1 MSDRPHDGDD
11 PTRSDHPVAGP
22 DDTESYP
29 VGYPQPGQPQE
40 GSPQGGYPQGGFPP
54 PGSGY
59 PGGYHPSTYPPG
71 PDASWPPAPGYP
83 AEQATQYPQGQ
94 YPQGQYPQGQYPQ
107 GQYPQGQYPQGQY
120 PQGQYPQ
127 GQYPQGQYPQGW
139 GGGWPPAPNPGGWG
153 GGGWGPPPGAVG
165 QWGQPGWNSPG
176 TWAPVPPPRR
186 NGARVL
192 TAALVVAVIAAVAG
206 VGIGHA
212 VWKSSNSS
220 SNSATAPIGNQG
232 GTGNSGGLGG
242 GSGSTGQA
250 PSGSS
255 GSGTSNASGGP
266 SDVSAIAAKI
276 SPALVDIN
284 TTLSY
289 QDEEAAGTGIVL
301 TSNGEIVTNN
311 HVIDGA
317 TKISVTDIGNHQTY
331 DANVVGYDRTDD
343 VAVIQL
349 VKASGLATAT
359 VADSSKVSMGQSVV
373 AVGNAGG
380 TGGAPS
386 TAGGSVTALKQ
397 SITASDEGDGTSE
410 QLTGLI
416 QTNCDIQ
423 PGDSGGSLV
432 NTAGQVVGIDTAA
445 SAGFSF
451 QGASTEGF
459 SIPINTALAIV
470 KSIEAGD
477 ASSTVHIGATPFLGV
492 QVSTAGSNAL
502 GGGSGGSTAG
512 ALISGVVPGGA
523 AAQAGLAKNDTIT
536 SLGGKTV
543 TSPTDLTQII
553 SQYKPGQQ
561 VSVGY
566 VDSTGQAQTATVTL
580 GSGPPQ

>member
-11 PTRSDHPVAGP
+11 PTRSDHPVAGSDDR
-22 DDTESYP
+22 DDTRSFP
-29 VGYPQPGQPQE
+29 VGYPQAGPSQDR
-40 GSPQGGYPQGGFPP
+40 SPQGGYPPPGYGQGGA
-54 PGSGY
+54 GY
-59 PGGYHPSTYPPG
+59 QGGYHPSTYPQG
-71 PDASWPPAPGYP
+71 PDAGWPPAPGYP
-83 AEQATQYPQGQ
+83 AEQPA
-94 YPQGQYPQGQYPQ
+94 
-107 GQYPQGQYPQGQY
+107 QYPQGQYPQGQY

-153 GGGWGPPPGAVG
+153 SGGSGGWAQPPGAVG

-176 TWAPVPPPRR
+176 TWAPIPPPKR
-186 NGARVL
+186 NGARL
-192 TAALVVAVIAAVAG
+192 ATAALVVAVVAAVAG

-220 SNSATAPIGNQG
+220 SNSATAPIGNPGNAG
-232 GTGNSGGLGG
+232 GGVNG
-242 GSGSTGQA
+242 GSGSSGLT
-250 PSGSS
+250 PSGGGS

-266 SDVSAIAAKI
+266 SDVAAIAAKI

-289 QDEEAAGTGIVL
+289 EEEEAAGTGIVL

-311 HVIDGA
+311 HVINGA
-317 TKISVTDIGNHQTY
+317 TKISVTDIGNGQTY

-343 VAVIQL
+343 VAVLQL

-359 VADSSKVSMGQSVV
+359 VSDSSKVSTGQSVV

-386 TAGGSVTALKQ
+386 TAGGSVTALNQ

-416 QTNCDIQ
+416 QTNCNIE

-451 QGASTEGF
+451 QGGSTEGF
-459 SIPINTALAIV
+459 SIPINKALSIV
-470 KSIEAGD
+470 RSIEGGD
-477 ASSTVHIGATPFLGV
+477 ASSSVHIGSTPFLGV
-492 QVSTAGSNAL
+492 KVSTAGSN
-502 GGGSGGSTAG
+502 GVSGGSTSG
-512 ALISGVVPGGA
+512 TLIAGVVPGGA
-523 AAQAGLAKNDTIT
+523 AAQAGLVKGDTIT
-536 SLGGKTV
+536 SVGGKTV

-566 VDSTGQAQTATVTL
+566 SNSTGQTQTVTVTL
-580 GSGPPQ
+580 ASGPPQ

>member
-22 DDTESYP
+22 DDRDDTRSYP
-29 VGYPQPGQPQE
+29 VGYPQAGPPQD
-40 GSPQGGYPQGGFPP
+40 GSPQGGYPPPGYSQGGA
-54 PGSGY
+54 GY
-59 PGGYHPSTYPPG
+59 QDGYHPSTYPQG
-71 PDASWPPAPGYP
+71 PDAGWPPAPGYP
-83 AEQATQYPQGQ
+83 AEQAAQYPQAQYPQAQYPQAQYPQAQYPQAQYPQAQYPQGQ
-94 YPQGQYPQGQYPQ
+94 YPEA
-107 GQYPQGQYPQGQY
+107 
-120 PQGQYPQ
+120 
-127 GQYPQGQYPQGW
+127 QYPQGQYPQGW
-139 GGGWPPAPNPGGWG
+139 GGGWAPAPNPGGWG
-153 GGGWGPPPGAVG
+153 GGGGWNQPPGAVAP
-165 QWGQPGWNSPG
+165 WGQPGWNSPG
-176 TWAPVPPPRR
+176 TWAPVPPPKR
-186 NGARVL
+186 NGARL
-192 TAALVVAVIAAVAG
+192 ATAALVVAVVAAVAG

-220 SNSATAPIGNQG
+220 SNSATAPIVNPGNAG
-232 GTGNSGGLGG
+232 GGDNG
-242 GSGSTGQA
+242 GSGSSGLT
-250 PSGSS
+250 PSGGS

-266 SDVSAIAAKI
+266 SDVAAIAAKI

-289 QDEEAAGTGIVL
+289 EEEEAAGTGIVL
-301 TSNGEIVTNN
+301 TSDGEIVTNN

-317 TKISVTDIGNHQTY
+317 TKISVTDIGNGQTY

-343 VAVIQL
+343 VAVLQL

-359 VADSSKVSMGQSVV
+359 VSDSSKVSTGQSVV

-386 TAGGSVTALKQ
+386 TAGGSVTALNQ

-416 QTNCDIQ
+416 QTNCNIE

-451 QGASTEGF
+451 QGGSTEGF
-459 SIPINTALAIV
+459 SIPINKALSIV
-470 KSIEAGD
+470 RSIEGGD
-477 ASSTVHIGATPFLGV
+477 ASSSVHIGATPFLGV
-492 QVSTAGSNAL
+492 QVSAGSN
-502 GGGSGGSTAG
+502 GVSGGSTSG
-512 ALISGVVPGGA
+512 TLIAGVVSGGA
-523 AAQAGLAKNDTIT
+523 AARAGLVKGDTIT
-536 SLGGKTV
+536 SVGGKTV

-566 VDSTGQAQTATVTL
+566 SDSTGQTQTVTVTL
-580 GSGPPQ
+580 ASGPPQ

>member
-1 MSDRPHDGDD
+1 MSDRPHDGDE
-11 PTRSDHPVAGP
+11 PTRSDHPVAGGDGG
-22 DDTESYP
+22 DDTRSYP
-29 VGYPQPGQPQE
+29 VGYPQAGQPQ
-40 GSPQGGYPQGGFPP
+40 GDPQGGYPPGYGQGGA
-54 PGSGY
+54 GY
-59 PGGYHPSTYPPG
+59 QGGYHPSNYPPG
-71 PDASWPPAPGYP
+71 PDAAWPPAPGYP
-83 AEQATQYPQGQ
+83 AEQPTTYPQGQ
-94 YPQGQYPQGQYPQ
+94 YPQGQYPPGQYPPGQ
-107 GQYPQGQYPQGQY
+107 YSPGQYPPGQYP
-120 PQGQYPQ
+120 P
-127 GQYPQGQYPQGW
+127 GW

-153 GGGWGPPPGAVG
+153 GGGWGQPPAVG

-176 TWAPVPPPRR
+176 TWAPAPPPRR

-192 TAALVVAVIAAVAG
+192 TAALVVAVVAAVAG

-212 VWKSSNSS
+212 VWTSSNS

-232 GTGNSGGLGG
+232 GTGSGGGLGG
-242 GSGSTGQA
+242 GSGSGGQS
-250 PSGSS
+250 PSGGS

-289 QDEEAAGTGIVL
+289 QGEEAAGTGIVL

-311 HVIDGA
+311 HVINGA

-380 TGGAPS
+380 TGGTPS
-386 TAGGSVTALKQ
+386 TAGGSVTALQQ

-432 NTAGQVVGIDTAA
+432 NTDGQVVGIDTAA

-459 SIPINTALAIV
+459 SIPINKALSIV

-477 ASSTVHIGATPFLGV
+477 ASSSIHIGATPFLGV
-492 QVSTAGSNAL
+492 TVSTAGSST
-502 GGGSGGSTAG
+502 GGGSGSSTAG
-512 ALISGVVPGGA
+512 ALIKGVVAGGA
-523 AAQAGLAKNDTIT
+523 AAPAGRAAHDTIT

-543 TSPTDLTQII
+543 SSPTDLTQVI

-566 VDSTGQAQTATVTL
+566 VDSTGQAQTTTVTL

>member
-22 DDTESYP
+22 DDTRSYP
-29 VGYPQPGQPQE
+29 VGYPQAGPPQD
-40 GSPQGGYPQGGFPP
+40 GSPRGGYPPPGYSQGGA
-54 PGSGY
+54 GY
-59 PGGYHPSTYPPG
+59 QGGYHPSTYPQG
-71 PDASWPPAPGYP
+71 PDGGWPPPPGYP
-83 AEQATQYPQGQ
+83 AEQPAQYPQGQ

-107 GQYPQGQYPQGQY
+107 GQYPQE
-120 PQGQYPQ
+120 
-127 GQYPQGQYPQGW
+127 W
-139 GGGWPPAPNPGGWG
+139 GGGWAPAPNPGGWG
-153 GGGWGPPPGAVG
+153 GGGGGGWNQPPGAVAP
-165 QWGQPGWNSPG
+165 WGQPGWNSPG
-176 TWAPVPPPRR
+176 TWAPVPPPKR
-186 NGARVL
+186 NGARL
-192 TAALVVAVIAAVAG
+192 ATAALVVAVVAGVAG

-220 SNSATAPIGNQG
+220 SNIATAPTAPFGNPGNAG
-232 GTGNSGGLGG
+232 GGDNG
-242 GSGSTGQA
+242 GSGSGGLT
-250 PSGSS
+250 PSGGS

-266 SDVSAIAAKI
+266 SDVAAIAAKI

-289 QDEEAAGTGIVL
+289 EEEEAAGTGIVL

-317 TKISVTDIGNHQTY
+317 TKISVTDIGNGQTY

-349 VKASGLATAT
+349 VKASGLATAI
-359 VADSSKVSMGQSVV
+359 VSNSSKVSTGQSVV

-386 TAGGSVTALKQ
+386 TAGGSVTALDQ

-410 QLTGLI
+410 QLKGLI
-416 QTNCDIQ
+416 QTNCNIE

-451 QGASTEGF
+451 QGGSTEGF
-459 SIPINTALAIV
+459 SIPINKALSIV
-470 KSIEAGD
+470 RSIEGGD
-477 ASSTVHIGATPFLGV
+477 ASSSIHIGATPFLGV
-492 QVSTAGSNAL
+492 QVSAAGSN
-502 GGGSGGSTAG
+502 GVSGGSASGT
-512 ALISGVVPGGA
+512 LITRVVPGGA
-523 AAQAGLAKNDTIT
+523 AAKAGLIKGDTIT

-566 VDSTGQAQTATVTL
+566 TDGTGQTQTVTVTL
-580 GSGPPQ
+580 ASGPPQ